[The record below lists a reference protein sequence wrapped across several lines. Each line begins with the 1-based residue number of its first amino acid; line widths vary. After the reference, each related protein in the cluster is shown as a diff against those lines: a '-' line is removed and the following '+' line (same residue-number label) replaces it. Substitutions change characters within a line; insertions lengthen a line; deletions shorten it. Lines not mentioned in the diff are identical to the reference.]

1 MMEKQTN
8 QFNVLAKPSCRMI
21 RINYEDV
28 PGFIKRF
35 NDNIMSPEMI
45 SSCKIAGRLFRNKEK

>member
-8 QFNVLAKPSCRMI
+8 QFIVLAKPSRRMI
-21 RINYEDV
+21 HINYEDV

-45 SSCKIAGRLFRNKEK
+45 SSCKKAGRLFGNKEK